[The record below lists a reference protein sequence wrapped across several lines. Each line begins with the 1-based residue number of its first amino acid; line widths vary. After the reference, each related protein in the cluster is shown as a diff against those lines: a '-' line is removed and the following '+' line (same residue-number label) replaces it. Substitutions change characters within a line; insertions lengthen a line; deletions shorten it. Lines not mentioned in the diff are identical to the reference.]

1 MRYTDIIE
9 DQVIDD
15 KTMHSLVNEL
25 CLKTC
30 VVNKTQW
37 YANWKVRSACFP
49 VNLFIHVLIVYV
61 LTTD

>member
-1 MRYTDIIE
+1 MRHTDIIE
-9 DQVIDD
+9 DQVVDD

-37 YANWKVRSACFP
+37 YAN
-49 VNLFIHVLIVYV
+49 
-61 LTTD
+61 